1 MQSQSIDQVMESI
14 KLDQKYQK
22 NFEDDY
28 KKVFNL
34 NNISLIFDIRE
45 DEKKSFSKIRSFI
58 NMFQD
63 RMNKQGKRKRTTVT
77 FKAKI
82 RAINRDVDYDIIDRT
97 VKTDEYK
104 ILTDKVIRQ
113 NYVVGEVEKIYTVL
127 SLLIF
132 HKIWMLKMSINIWCT
147 YILLTTTFHLLSGQ
161 YTTGLGATMIP
172 FTKRHTI
179 KTNGIS

>member
-1 MQSQSIDQVMESI
+1 
-14 KLDQKYQK
+14 
-22 NFEDDY
+22 
-28 KKVFNL
+28 
-34 NNISLIFDIRE
+34 
-45 DEKKSFSKIRSFI
+45 
-58 NMFQD
+58 MFQD

-132 HKIWMLKMSINIWCT
+132 HKI
-147 YILLTTTFHLLSGQ
+147 
-161 YTTGLGATMIP
+161 
-172 FTKRHTI
+172 
-179 KTNGIS
+179 